1 MDRECK
7 LHKFFPPMVEYKSLR
22 ENSTRIIERD
32 RQTGRQAGR
41 QAGSQADRDRQTDR
55 QTDKRERQTY
65 RVYRNMKGCI
75 LEANREEQEW

>member
-1 MDRECK
+1 
-7 LHKFFPPMVEYKSLR
+7 MVEYKSLR
-22 ENSTRIIERD
+22 ENSTRIIERE
-32 RQTGRQAGR
+32 RQTGRQAGKQAAR
-41 QAGSQADRDRQTDR
+41 QTEIDRQTDR

>member
-32 RQTGRQAGR
+32 RQAGR
-41 QAGSQADRDRQTDR
+41 QAGSQADRQTDR
-55 QTDKRERQTY
+55 HRQTNERDKHIEY
-65 RVYRNMKGCI
+65 I
-75 LEANREEQEW
+75 ET

>member
-1 MDRECK
+1 
-7 LHKFFPPMVEYKSLR
+7 MVEYKSLR

>member
-41 QAGSQADRDRQTDR
+41 QAGKQAARQTEIDRQTDR
-55 QTDKRERQTY
+55 QTNERDKHIEYIET
-65 RVYRNMKGCI
+65 
-75 LEANREEQEW
+75 